1 MTGLK
6 PTQDAV
12 LVVRAQRDALSI
24 ALEVYQKVWV
34 EAEAEGRPLPEPP
47 RIAPGPVIRTDTVKI
62 RFLCPESNNCER

>member
-24 ALEVYQKVWV
+24 ALEVYEKAWV
-34 EAEAEGRPLPEPP
+34 KAEAEGRPLPEPP
-47 RIAPGPVIRTDTVKI
+47 RIAPGPVLRTDTIKL
-62 RFLCPESNNCER
+62 RFLRPEST